1 MGGVGGGDEDVVERI
16 GQRGGRG
23 GESSEASKREG
34 ELGVDEEGGGRE
46 AAAGR
51 GEKGGKEELEAKLGL
66 SGGTLASDLGD
77 GAYREAAVK
86 TEVEEGATEGELLG
100 RKMEKR
106 V

>member
-1 MGGVGGGDEDVVERI
+1 MGGVGGGDEDVVERV
-16 GQRGGRG
+16 GQRGGGRK
-23 GESSEASKREG
+23 SSEASKREG
-34 ELGVDEEGGGRE
+34 ELGVDEKGGGRE

-51 GEKGGKEELEAKLGL
+51 GEQGRKEKLEAKLGL

-77 GAYREAAVK
+77 GADREAAMK
-86 TEVEEGATEGELLG
+86 TEVEEGAAEGELLG